1 VVVEVYMVVLVVR
14 ERQDKEIMVVVLH
27 LAQLLVVEEV
37 VRVLLEVMDREQ
49 LAVRV
54 VMDCQQH

>member
-1 VVVEVYMVVLVVR
+1 MVVLVVR